1 MKKRDRTVLEVQK
14 AVIDAL
20 PMIREKVEKG
30 YFVKEA
36 AESCG
41 VSYMDYWKYC
51 PVAERE
57 RISKAWRMFRIGR

>member
-1 MKKRDRTVLEVQK
+1 MKKRYRKVLEMQK
-14 AVIDAL
+14 AVMDAL
-20 PMIREKVEKG
+20 PMIRQKVEKG
-30 YFVKEA
+30 SFVMEA

-57 RISKAWRMFRIGR
+57 RIMKAWRMFRI